1 MKNPQVIDAA
11 TRRWRAALFLF
22 MLATGVSMASW
33 VARTPAVRDA
43 LGVSTG
49 AMGLVLFGLSIGSM
63 AGVLASGALVRRHGG
78 RPAITVGAALLVAG
92 LLVVAGGAELEVAGG
107 VFAGL
112 ALFGAGMGLAEV
124 AFNIEGAAVERA
136 VGRPVLPVL
145 HGCFSLGTVVGA
157 LLGMGLT
164 AVGFPVGR
172 HLAVVALAVAAAGA
186 WTVRAMPAGTG
197 REEPGTG
204 GGRGGGLRA
213 QAAVWRDRRLVL
225 IGLIVLAM
233 AFAEGS
239 ANDWLPLLMV
249 DGHGTGATA
258 GSLTFMLFAVAMT
271 TGRFTGGPLLVRYGP
286 AAVVRASAVVAAV
299 GVALVVFSSSAL
311 LAGAAVVLW
320 GLGASLGFPVTVSAA
335 GEGARNASARVAAVS
350 TAGYAAFLVG
360 PPSLGFLADQVGLR
374 YAMVVVLVLL
384 GGAALITGALRT
396 PAGGAA
402 AGALPGT
409 AAGPE
414 PKPGAGPDDGAP
426 PAVTGAEPGTTVGP
440 VPRTAAGPVPAAK
453 AEPATDGGAESGGL
467 SRGASG
473 RTP

>member
-1 MKNPQVIDAA
+1 MKNPPVMDAA

-43 LGVSTG
+43 LEVSTG
-49 AMGLVLFGLSIGSM
+49 SMGLVLFGLSIGSM
-63 AGVLASGALVRRHGG
+63 AGVLASGGLVRGHGG
-78 RPAITVGAALLVAG
+78 RRVIALGAGLLVAG
-92 LLVVAGGAELEVAGG
+92 LLVIAGGATLEVSAG
-107 VFAGL
+107 VFGGL

-136 VGRPVLPVL
+136 LGRPVLPVL

-157 LLGMGLT
+157 LIGMGLT
-164 AVGFPVGR
+164 AVRFPVGW
-172 HLAVVALAVAAAGA
+172 HLAAVAVAVAAAA
-186 WTVRAMPAGTG
+186 VWTVRAVPAGTG
-197 REEPGTG
+197 REEPEAGDDGRTG
-204 GGRGGGLRA
+204 GWRA
-213 QAAVWRDRRLVL
+213 QVAVWRDRRLVL

-249 DGHGTGATA
+249 DGHGTSATA

-286 AAVVRASAVVAAV
+286 AAVVRASALVAAV
-299 GVALVVFSSSAL
+299 GVALVVFSDNAL

-320 GLGASLGFPVTVSAA
+320 GLGASLGFPVTISAA

-360 PPSLGFLADQVGLR
+360 PPSLGFLADHVGLR
-374 YAMVVVLVLL
+374 NAMVVVLVLL
-384 GGAALITGALRT
+384 GGAALITRALRT
-396 PAGGAA
+396 PSSGAG
-402 AGALPGT
+402 
-409 AAGPE
+409 E
-414 PKPGAGPDDGAP
+414 ERPGA
-426 PAVTGAEPGTTVGP
+426 P
-440 VPRTAAGPVPAAK
+440 VP
-453 AEPATDGGAESGGL
+453 
-467 SRGASG
+467 GASQSDLV
-473 RTP
+473 

>member
-1 MKNPQVIDAA
+1 MKNPQLIDAT

-43 LGVSTG
+43 LDVTTG

-63 AGVLASGALVRRHGG
+63 AGVLASGGLVRRHGG
-78 RPAITVGAALLVAG
+78 RLVIAVGAALLVAG
-92 LLVVAGGAELEVAGG
+92 LLVTAGGAALEVSGG
-107 VFAGL
+107 VFGGL

-164 AVGFPVGR
+164 ALRFPVGW
-172 HLAVVALAVAAAGA
+172 HLAAIALAVAAAGA
-186 WTVRAMPAGTG
+186 WTVRAVPAGTG
-197 REEPGTG
+197 REEPEDAADD
-204 GGRGGGLRA
+204 GGRSGGWRA

-249 DGHGTGATA
+249 DGHGTSATA

-271 TGRFTGGPLLVRYGP
+271 TGRFAGGPLLVRYGP
-286 AAVVRASAVVAAV
+286 AAVVRASAVIAAV

-335 GEGARNASARVAAVS
+335 GEGVRNASARVAAVS

-360 PPSLGFLADQVGLR
+360 PPALGFLADHVGLR
-374 YAMVVVLVLL
+374 NAMLVVLVLL

-396 PAGGAA
+396 PESGESGESAVPQGDRRA
-402 AGALPGT
+402 AG
-409 AAGPE
+409 
-414 PKPGAGPDDGAP
+414 
-426 PAVTGAEPGTTVGP
+426 
-440 VPRTAAGPVPAAK
+440 
-453 AEPATDGGAESGGL
+453 
-467 SRGASG
+467 
-473 RTP
+473 

>member
-1 MKNPQVIDAA
+1 MKVTPVIDAR

-22 MLATGVSMASW
+22 MLAIGVSMASW
-33 VARTPAVRDA
+33 VARTPGVRDA
-43 LGVSTG
+43 LDVSTG

-63 AGVLASGALVRRHGG
+63 AGVLVSGGLVRKHGG
-78 RPAITVGAALLVAG
+78 RPVIALGAG
-92 LLVVAGGAELEVAGG
+92 LIVTGLLGVAGGAALEVSGG
-107 VFAGL
+107 VFGGL

-124 AFNIEGAAVERA
+124 AFNIEGAAVERT

-164 AVGFPVGR
+164 ALRFPVGW
-172 HLAVVALAVAAAGA
+172 HLAAVSVAVAAAA
-186 WTVRAMPAGTG
+186 VWTVRAVPPGTG
-197 REEPGTG
+197 RESGESGDGERAGSGGERAGSGGEPAASG
-204 GGRGGGLRA
+204 GWRA
-213 QAAVWRDRRLVL
+213 QLEVWRDRRLVL

-249 DGHGTGATA
+249 DGHGTSATA
-258 GSLTFMLFAVAMT
+258 GSLTFLLFAGAMT

-286 AAVVRASAVVAAV
+286 AAVVRASAVVAAA

-335 GEGARNASARVAAVS
+335 GEGAGAREATARVAAVS

-360 PPSLGFLADQVGLR
+360 PPSLGFLADHVGLR
-374 YAMVVVLVLL
+374 SAMIVVLVLL
-384 GGAALITGALRT
+384 AGAALITGALCR
-396 PAGGAA
+396 
-402 AGALPGT
+402 
-409 AAGPE
+409 
-414 PKPGAGPDDGAP
+414 
-426 PAVTGAEPGTTVGP
+426 
-440 VPRTAAGPVPAAK
+440 RTASPVAEVPA
-453 AEPATDGGAESGGL
+453 PHSDL
-467 SRGASG
+467 V
-473 RTP
+473 

>member
-1 MKNPQVIDAA
+1 MKNPPPIMDSA

-43 LGVSTG
+43 LEVSTG

-63 AGVLASGALVRRHGG
+63 AGVLASGGLVRRHGG
-78 RPAITVGAALLVAG
+78 RLVITVGAVLLVAG
-92 LLVVAGGAELEVAGG
+92 LLVIAGGAALEVSGG
-107 VFAGL
+107 VFGGL

-124 AFNIEGAAVERA
+124 AFNIEGAAVERT

-164 AVGFPVGR
+164 AVRFPVGW
-172 HLAVVALAVAAAGA
+172 HLAAVALAVAAAGV
-186 WTVRAMPAGTG
+186 WTVRAVPAGTG
-197 REEPGTG
+197 RAEPAGTG
-204 GGRGGGLRA
+204 RAEPDADGVKGPEAGGVRGRP
-213 QAAVWRDRRLVL
+213 AVWRDRRLVL

-299 GVALVVFSSSAL
+299 GVALVIFSDSAL

-320 GLGASLGFPVTVSAA
+320 GLGASLGFPVTISAA
-335 GEGARNASARVAAVS
+335 GEGAGPGDASARVAAVS
-350 TAGYAAFLVG
+350 TAGFAAFLVG
-360 PPSLGFLADQVGLR
+360 PPSLGFLADHVGLR
-374 YAMVVVLVLL
+374 NAMVVVLVLL
-384 GGAALITGALRT
+384 GGAALITGALRRR
-396 PAGGAA
+396 
-402 AGALPGT
+402 
-409 AAGPE
+409 
-414 PKPGAGPDDGAP
+414 PGA
-426 PAVTGAEPGTTVGP
+426 P
-440 VPRTAAGPVPAAK
+440 VSEVPASQ
-453 AEPATDGGAESGGL
+453 PDL
-467 SRGASG
+467 V
-473 RTP
+473 

>member
-1 MKNPQVIDAA
+1 MKNPQVVDAV

-43 LGVSTG
+43 LEVSTG

-63 AGVLASGALVRRHGG
+63 AGVLASGGLVRRHGG
-78 RPAITVGAALLVAG
+78 RLVITVGAALLVAG
-92 LLVVAGGAELEVAGG
+92 LLVIAGGAALEVSGG
-107 VFAGL
+107 VFGGL

-124 AFNIEGAAVERA
+124 AFNIEGAAVERTA
-136 VGRPVLPVL
+136 GRPVLPVL

-164 AVGFPVGR
+164 AVRFPVGW
-172 HLAVVALAVAAAGA
+172 HLAAVALAVAAAGV
-186 WTVRAMPAGTG
+186 WTVRAVPAGTG
-197 REEPGTG
+197 REEAY
-204 GGRGGGLRA
+204 GRGGGAKGSGAGGVRGHL
-213 QAAVWRDRRLVL
+213 AVWRDRQLVL

-286 AAVVRASAVVAAV
+286 AVVVRASAVVAAV
-299 GVALVVFSSSAL
+299 GVALVVFSDSAL

-320 GLGASLGFPVTVSAA
+320 GLGASLGFPVTISAA
-335 GEGARNASARVAAVS
+335 GEGAGPGDASARVAAVS

-360 PPSLGFLADQVGLR
+360 PPSLGFLADHVGLR
-374 YAMVVVLVLL
+374 NAMVVVLVLL
-384 GGAALITGALRT
+384 GGAALITGALR
-396 PAGGAA
+396 GI
-402 AGALPGT
+402 
-409 AAGPE
+409 
-414 PKPGAGPDDGAP
+414 PGAPVAEAPSSQPDL
-426 PAVTGAEPGTTVGP
+426 V
-440 VPRTAAGPVPAAK
+440 
-453 AEPATDGGAESGGL
+453 
-467 SRGASG
+467 
-473 RTP
+473 

>member
-1 MKNPQVIDAA
+1 MKVTPVVDAR

-43 LGVSTG
+43 LDVSTG
-49 AMGLVLFGLSIGSM
+49 AMGLVLFGLSVGSM
-63 AGVLASGALVRRHGG
+63 AGVLVSGGLVRRHGG
-78 RPAITVGAALLVAG
+78 RTVITFGAGLLVAG
-92 LLVVAGGAELEVAGG
+92 LLVIAGGAALEVSGG
-107 VFAGL
+107 VFGGL
-112 ALFGAGMGLAEV
+112 ALFGAGLGLAEV
-124 AFNIEGAAVERA
+124 AFNIEGAAVERT

-164 AVGFPVGR
+164 AVRFPVGW
-172 HLAVVALAVAAAGA
+172 HLATVAVAVAAAGIR
-186 WTVRAMPAGTG
+186 TVRAIPPGTG
-197 REEPGTG
+197 REGAEPRAGERAGAG
-204 GGRGGGLRA
+204 GWRA
-213 QAAVWRDRRLVL
+213 QVEVWRDRRLVL

-249 DGHGTGATA
+249 DGHGTSATA

-271 TGRFTGGPLLVRYGP
+271 TGRFAGGPLLVRYGP

-335 GEGARNASARVAAVS
+335 GDGEGERDASARVAAVS

-360 PPSLGFLADQVGLR
+360 PPSLGFLADHVGLR
-374 YAMVVVLVLL
+374 AAMIVVLVLL
-384 GGAALITGALRT
+384 GGAALITGALRRRTAT
-396 PAGGAA
+396 PVAGDGGEATGGGAA
-402 AGALPGT
+402 GGG
-409 AAGPE
+409 AAGGGVASRRVAGG
-414 PKPGAGPDDGAP
+414 GASSAHS
-426 PAVTGAEPGTTVGP
+426 GP
-440 VPRTAAGPVPAAK
+440 V
-453 AEPATDGGAESGGL
+453 
-467 SRGASG
+467 
-473 RTP
+473 

>member
-1 MKNPQVIDAA
+1 MKVTPVVDAR

-43 LGVSTG
+43 LDVSTG
-49 AMGLVLFGLSIGSM
+49 AMGLVLFGLSVGSM
-63 AGVLASGALVRRHGG
+63 AGVLVSGGLVRRHGG
-78 RPAITVGAALLVAG
+78 RAVIMFGAGLLVAG
-92 LLVVAGGAELEVAGG
+92 LLVIAGGAALEVSGG
-107 VFAGL
+107 VFGGL
-112 ALFGAGMGLAEV
+112 ALFGAGLGLAEV
-124 AFNIEGAAVERA
+124 AFNIEGAAVERT

-164 AVGFPVGR
+164 AVRFPVGW
-172 HLAVVALAVAAAGA
+172 HLAAVAVAVAAAGI
-186 WTVRAMPAGTG
+186 WTVRAIPPGTG
-197 REEPGTG
+197 REDAESRAG
-204 GGRGGGLRA
+204 GSGDGGSGQGERAGARGWRA
-213 QAAVWRDRRLVL
+213 QVEVWRDRRLVL

-249 DGHGTGATA
+249 DGHGTSATA

-271 TGRFTGGPLLVRYGP
+271 TGRFAGGPLLVRYGP

-299 GVALVVFSSSAL
+299 GVALVVFSSSAV

-335 GEGARNASARVAAVS
+335 GEGVGEREASARVAAVS

-360 PPSLGFLADQVGLR
+360 PPSLGFLADHVGLR
-374 YAMVVVLVLL
+374 AAMIVVLVLL
-384 GGAALITGALRT
+384 GGASLITGALRRRT
-396 PAGGAA
+396 PAPMAGDGGEATGGGAA
-402 AGALPGT
+402 GGGPASGGAVGGR
-409 AAGPE
+409 AAGE
-414 PKPGAGPDDGAP
+414 GAVGEGATS
-426 PAVTGAEPGTTVGP
+426 AHSDP
-440 VPRTAAGPVPAAK
+440 V
-453 AEPATDGGAESGGL
+453 
-467 SRGASG
+467 
-473 RTP
+473 

>member
-1 MKNPQVIDAA
+1 MKNPPVMDAA

-43 LGVSTG
+43 LEVSTG
-49 AMGLVLFGLSIGSM
+49 SMGLVLFGLSIGSM
-63 AGVLASGALVRRHGG
+63 AGVLASGGLVRGHGG
-78 RPAITVGAALLVAG
+78 RRVIALGAGLLVAG
-92 LLVVAGGAELEVAGG
+92 LLVIAGGATLEVSAG
-107 VFAGL
+107 VFGGL

-136 VGRPVLPVL
+136 LGRPVLPVL
-145 HGCFSLGTVVGA
+145 HGCFSLGTVIGA
-157 LLGMGLT
+157 LIGMGLT
-164 AVGFPVGR
+164 AVRFPVGW
-172 HLAVVALAVAAAGA
+172 HLAAVAVAVAAAA
-186 WTVRAMPAGTG
+186 VWTERAVPAGTG
-197 REEPGTG
+197 REEPEAGDDGRTG
-204 GGRGGGLRA
+204 GWRA
-213 QAAVWRDRRLVL
+213 QVAVWRDRRLVL

-249 DGHGTGATA
+249 DGHGTSATA

-286 AAVVRASAVVAAV
+286 AAVVRASALVAAV
-299 GVALVVFSSSAL
+299 GVALVVFSDNAL

-320 GLGASLGFPVTVSAA
+320 GLGASLGFPVTISAA

-374 YAMVVVLVLL
+374 NAMVVVLVLL
-384 GGAALITGALRT
+384 GGAALITRALRT
-396 PAGGAA
+396 PSSGAG
-402 AGALPGT
+402 
-409 AAGPE
+409 E
-414 PKPGAGPDDGAP
+414 ERPGA
-426 PAVTGAEPGTTVGP
+426 P
-440 VPRTAAGPVPAAK
+440 VP
-453 AEPATDGGAESGGL
+453 
-467 SRGASG
+467 GASQSDLV
-473 RTP
+473 

>member
-1 MKNPQVIDAA
+1 MKNPQVVDAV

-43 LGVSTG
+43 LEVSTG

-63 AGVLASGALVRRHGG
+63 AGVLASGGLVRRHGG
-78 RPAITVGAALLVAG
+78 RLVITVGAVLLVAG
-92 LLVVAGGAELEVAGG
+92 LLVIAGGAALEVSGG
-107 VFAGL
+107 VFGGL

-124 AFNIEGAAVERA
+124 AFNIEGAAVERT

-157 LLGMGLT
+157 LLGMGMT
-164 AVGFPVGR
+164 AVRFPVGW
-172 HLAVVALAVAAAGA
+172 HLAAVALAVAAAGV
-186 WTVRAMPAGTG
+186 WTVRAVPAGTG
-197 REEPGTG
+197 REEAY
-204 GGRGGGLRA
+204 GRGGDSKGSGAGGVRGHL
-213 QAAVWRDRRLVL
+213 AVWRDRRLVL

-299 GVALVVFSSSAL
+299 GVALVIFSGSAL

-320 GLGASLGFPVTVSAA
+320 GLGASLGFPVTISAA
-335 GEGARNASARVAAVS
+335 GEGAGPGDASARVAAVS

-360 PPSLGFLADQVGLR
+360 PPSLGFLADHAGLR
-374 YAMVVVLVLL
+374 NAMVVVLVLL
-384 GGAALITGALRT
+384 GGAALITGALRRI
-396 PAGGAA
+396 
-402 AGALPGT
+402 
-409 AAGPE
+409 
-414 PKPGAGPDDGAP
+414 PGAPVAEAPSSQPDL
-426 PAVTGAEPGTTVGP
+426 V
-440 VPRTAAGPVPAAK
+440 
-453 AEPATDGGAESGGL
+453 
-467 SRGASG
+467 
-473 RTP
+473 

>member
-1 MKNPQVIDAA
+1 MKVTPVVDAR

-43 LGVSTG
+43 LDVSTG
-49 AMGLVLFGLSIGSM
+49 AMGLVLFGLSVGSM
-63 AGVLASGALVRRHGG
+63 AGVLVSGGLVRRHGG
-78 RPAITVGAALLVAG
+78 RTVITFGAGLLVAG
-92 LLVVAGGAELEVAGG
+92 LLVIAGGAALEVSGG
-107 VFAGL
+107 VFGGL
-112 ALFGAGMGLAEV
+112 ALFGAGLGLAEV
-124 AFNIEGAAVERA
+124 AFNIEGAAVERT

-164 AVGFPVGR
+164 AVRFPVGW
-172 HLAVVALAVAAAGA
+172 HLAAVAVAVAAAGI
-186 WTVRAMPAGTG
+186 WTVRAIPPGTG
-197 REEPGTG
+197 REDAETRAGERAGAG
-204 GGRGGGLRA
+204 GWRA
-213 QAAVWRDRRLVL
+213 QVEVWRDRRLVL

-249 DGHGTGATA
+249 DGHGTSATA

-271 TGRFTGGPLLVRYGP
+271 TGRFAGGPLLVRYGP

-335 GEGARNASARVAAVS
+335 GEGEGERDASARVAAVS

-360 PPSLGFLADQVGLR
+360 PPSLGFLADHVGLR
-374 YAMVVVLVLL
+374 AAMIVVLVLL
-384 GGAALITGALRT
+384 GGAALITGALRRRTAT
-396 PAGGAA
+396 PVAGDGGEATGGGAA
-402 AGALPGT
+402 
-409 AAGPE
+409 
-414 PKPGAGPDDGAP
+414 
-426 PAVTGAEPGTTVGP
+426 
-440 VPRTAAGPVPAAK
+440 
-453 AEPATDGGAESGGL
+453 GGGVA
-467 SRGASG
+467 SRGAAGGGATSAHSD
-473 RTP
+473 PV

>member
-1 MKNPQVIDAA
+1 MKNPPPIMDSA

-43 LGVSTG
+43 LEVSTG

-63 AGVLASGALVRRHGG
+63 AGVLASGGLVRRHGG
-78 RPAITVGAALLVAG
+78 RLVITVGAVLLVAG
-92 LLVVAGGAELEVAGG
+92 LLVIAGGAALEVSGG
-107 VFAGL
+107 VFGGL

-124 AFNIEGAAVERA
+124 AFNIEGAAVERT

-164 AVGFPVGR
+164 AVRFPVGW
-172 HLAVVALAVAAAGA
+172 HLAAVALAVAAAGV
-186 WTVRAMPAGTG
+186 WTVRAVPAGTG
-197 REEPGTG
+197 RAEPDADGVKGPEAG
-204 GGRGGGLRA
+204 GVRG
-213 QAAVWRDRRLVL
+213 QPAVWRDRRLVL

-299 GVALVVFSSSAL
+299 GVALVIFSDSAL

-320 GLGASLGFPVTVSAA
+320 GLGASLGFPVTISAA
-335 GEGARNASARVAAVS
+335 GEGAGPGDASARVAAVS

-360 PPSLGFLADQVGLR
+360 PPSLGFLADHVGLR
-374 YAMVVVLVLL
+374 NAMVVVFVLL
-384 GGAALITGALRT
+384 GGAALITGALRRR
-396 PAGGAA
+396 
-402 AGALPGT
+402 
-409 AAGPE
+409 
-414 PKPGAGPDDGAP
+414 PGA
-426 PAVTGAEPGTTVGP
+426 P
-440 VPRTAAGPVPAAK
+440 VSEVPASQ
-453 AEPATDGGAESGGL
+453 PDL
-467 SRGASG
+467 V
-473 RTP
+473 

>member
-1 MKNPQVIDAA
+1 MKNPPVMDAA

-43 LGVSTG
+43 LEVSTG
-49 AMGLVLFGLSIGSM
+49 SMGLVLFGLSIGSM
-63 AGVLASGALVRRHGG
+63 AGVLASGGLVRGHGG
-78 RPAITVGAALLVAG
+78 RRVIALGAGLLVAG
-92 LLVVAGGAELEVAGG
+92 LLVIAGGATLEVSAG
-107 VFAGL
+107 VFGGL

-136 VGRPVLPVL
+136 LGRPVLPVL
-145 HGCFSLGTVVGA
+145 HGCFSLGTVIGA
-157 LLGMGLT
+157 LIGMGLT
-164 AVGFPVGR
+164 AVRFPVGW
-172 HLAVVALAVAAAGA
+172 HLAAVAVAVAAAA
-186 WTVRAMPAGTG
+186 VWTVRAVPAGTG
-197 REEPGTG
+197 REEPEAGDDGRTG
-204 GGRGGGLRA
+204 GWRA
-213 QAAVWRDRRLVL
+213 QVAVWRDRRLVL

-249 DGHGTGATA
+249 DGHGTSATA

-286 AAVVRASAVVAAV
+286 AAVVRASALVAAV
-299 GVALVVFSSSAL
+299 GVALVVFSDNAL

-320 GLGASLGFPVTVSAA
+320 GLGASLGFPVTISAA

-374 YAMVVVLVLL
+374 NAMVVVLVLL
-384 GGAALITGALRT
+384 GGAALITRALRT
-396 PAGGAA
+396 PSSGAGEGR
-402 AGALPGT
+402 
-409 AAGPE
+409 
-414 PKPGAGPDDGAP
+414 PGA
-426 PAVTGAEPGTTVGP
+426 P
-440 VPRTAAGPVPAAK
+440 VP
-453 AEPATDGGAESGGL
+453 
-467 SRGASG
+467 GASQSDLV
-473 RTP
+473 

>member
-1 MKNPQVIDAA
+1 MDARI
-11 TRRWRAALFLF
+11 RRWRAALFLF

-43 LGVSTG
+43 LDVTTG
-49 AMGLVLFGLSIGSM
+49 SMGLVLFGLSIGSM
-63 AGVLASGALVRRHGG
+63 AGVLVSGGLVRKHGG
-78 RPAITVGAALLVAG
+78 RPVIAVGAGLLVAG
-92 LLVVAGGAELEVAGG
+92 LLVVAGGAALEVSGG
-107 VFAGL
+107 VFGGL

-124 AFNIEGAAVERA
+124 AFNIEGAAVERT

-164 AVGFPVGR
+164 AVRFPVGW
-172 HLAVVALAVAAAGA
+172 HLAAVAVAVASAGV
-186 WTVRAMPAGTG
+186 WTVRAVPAGTG
-197 REEPGTG
+197 REDAESGEGEPGG
-204 GGRGGGLRA
+204 IRGWRA
-213 QAAVWRDRRLVL
+213 QVAVWRDRRLVL

-249 DGHGTGATA
+249 DGHGTSATA
-258 GSLTFMLFAVAMT
+258 GSLTFLLFAVAMT
-271 TGRFTGGPLLVRYGP
+271 TGRFAGGPLLVRFGP

-335 GEGARNASARVAAVS
+335 GEGAGARDASARVAAVS

-360 PPSLGFLADQVGLR
+360 PPSLGFLADHVGLR
-374 YAMVVVLVLL
+374 GAMVVVLVLL
-384 GGAALITGALRT
+384 GGAALITGALRRS
-396 PAGGAA
+396 AA
-402 AGALPGT
+402 AGDGPSVQAGEVPSARAGDGPSVQAGEVPSAQADEVPSARAGEVPT
-409 AAGPE
+409 AQS
-414 PKPGAGPDDGAP
+414 DL
-426 PAVTGAEPGTTVGP
+426 V
-440 VPRTAAGPVPAAK
+440 
-453 AEPATDGGAESGGL
+453 
-467 SRGASG
+467 
-473 RTP
+473 

>member
-1 MKNPQVIDAA
+1 MKVTPVLDAR

-43 LGVSTG
+43 LEVSTG

-63 AGVLASGALVRRHGG
+63 AGVLASGGLVRRHGG
-78 RPAITVGAALLVAG
+78 RLVIVLGAVLLVAG
-92 LLVVAGGAELEVAGG
+92 LLVIAGGAALEVSGG
-107 VFAGL
+107 VFGGL

-124 AFNIEGAAVERA
+124 AFNIEGAAVERT

-157 LLGMGLT
+157 LVGMGLT
-164 AVGFPVGR
+164 AVRFPVGW
-172 HLAVVALAVAAAGA
+172 HLALVALAVAAAGV
-186 WTVRAMPAGTG
+186 WTVRAVPAGTG
-197 REEPGTG
+197 REDAY
-204 GGRGGGLRA
+204 GRGGGARGSGAGGVRGHLD
-213 QAAVWRDRRLVL
+213 VWRDRRLVL

-299 GVALVVFSSSAL
+299 GVALVVFSDSAL

-320 GLGASLGFPVTVSAA
+320 GLGASLGFPVTISAA
-335 GEGARNASARVAAVS
+335 GEDARPGDASARVAAVS

-360 PPSLGFLADQVGLR
+360 PPSLGFLADHVGLR
-374 YAMVVVLVLL
+374 NAMVVVLVLL
-384 GGAALITGALRT
+384 GGAALITGALRRI
-396 PAGGAA
+396 
-402 AGALPGT
+402 
-409 AAGPE
+409 
-414 PKPGAGPDDGAP
+414 PGAPVGEAPSSQPDL
-426 PAVTGAEPGTTVGP
+426 V
-440 VPRTAAGPVPAAK
+440 
-453 AEPATDGGAESGGL
+453 
-467 SRGASG
+467 
-473 RTP
+473 

>member
-1 MKNPQVIDAA
+1 MKVMPAMDAR

-43 LGVSTG
+43 LDVSTG
-49 AMGLVLFGLSIGSM
+49 SMGLVLFGLSIGSM
-63 AGVLASGALVRRHGG
+63 AGVLVSGGLVRKHGG
-78 RPAITVGAALLVAG
+78 RPVIAAGAGLLVAG
-92 LLVVAGGAELEVAGG
+92 LLVIAGGAALEVSGG
-107 VFAGL
+107 VFGGL

-124 AFNIEGAAVERA
+124 AFNIEGAAVERTL
-136 VGRPVLPVL
+136 GRPVLPVL

-164 AVGFPVGR
+164 AVRFPVGW
-172 HLAVVALAVAAAGA
+172 HLAAVAVAVAAAA
-186 WTVRAMPAGTG
+186 VWTVRAVPAGTG
-197 REEPGTG
+197 REDGESGDG
-204 GGRGGGLRA
+204 EGAGGGGLRA
-213 QAAVWRDRRLVL
+213 QPAVWSDRRLVL

-249 DGHGTGATA
+249 DGHGTSATA

-271 TGRFTGGPLLVRYGP
+271 TGRFAGGPLLVRYGP
-286 AAVVRASAVVAAV
+286 AAVVRASALVAAV

-335 GEGARNASARVAAVS
+335 GEGEGVRDASARVAAVS

-360 PPSLGFLADQVGLR
+360 PPSLGFLADHVGLR
-374 YAMVVVLVLL
+374 AAMIVVLVLL
-384 GGAALITGALRT
+384 GGAALITGALRRRT
-396 PAGGAA
+396 
-402 AGALPGT
+402 
-409 AAGPE
+409 
-414 PKPGAGPDDGAP
+414 AP
-426 PAVTGAEPGTTVGP
+426 PVAE
-440 VPRTAAGPVPAAK
+440 VPSPQSDLV
-453 AEPATDGGAESGGL
+453 
-467 SRGASG
+467 
-473 RTP
+473 

>member
-1 MKNPQVIDAA
+1 MKVMPAMDAR

-43 LGVSTG
+43 LDVSTG
-49 AMGLVLFGLSIGSM
+49 SMGLVLFGLSIGSM
-63 AGVLASGALVRRHGG
+63 AGVLVSGGLVRKHGG
-78 RPAITVGAALLVAG
+78 RPVIAAGAGLLVAG
-92 LLVVAGGAELEVAGG
+92 LLVIAGGAALEVSGG
-107 VFAGL
+107 VFGGL

-124 AFNIEGAAVERA
+124 AFNIEGAAVERTL
-136 VGRPVLPVL
+136 GRPVLPVL

-164 AVGFPVGR
+164 AVRFPVGW
-172 HLAVVALAVAAAGA
+172 HLAAVAVAVAAAA
-186 WTVRAMPAGTG
+186 VWTVRAVPAGTG
-197 REEPGTG
+197 REDGESGDG
-204 GGRGGGLRA
+204 EGAGGGGLRA
-213 QAAVWRDRRLVL
+213 QLAVWSDRRLVL

-249 DGHGTGATA
+249 DGHGTSATA

-271 TGRFTGGPLLVRYGP
+271 TGRFAGGPLLVRYGP
-286 AAVVRASAVVAAV
+286 AAVVRASALVAAV

-335 GEGARNASARVAAVS
+335 GEGEGVRDASARVAAVS

-360 PPSLGFLADQVGLR
+360 PPSLGFLADHVGLR
-374 YAMVVVLVLL
+374 AAMIVVLVLL
-384 GGAALITGALRT
+384 GGAALITGALRRRT
-396 PAGGAA
+396 
-402 AGALPGT
+402 
-409 AAGPE
+409 
-414 PKPGAGPDDGAP
+414 AP
-426 PAVTGAEPGTTVGP
+426 PVAE
-440 VPRTAAGPVPAAK
+440 VPSPQSDLV
-453 AEPATDGGAESGGL
+453 
-467 SRGASG
+467 
-473 RTP
+473 

>member
-1 MKNPQVIDAA
+1 MNNPPPVMDSA
-11 TRRWRAALFLF
+11 TRRRRAALFLF

-43 LGVSTG
+43 LEVSTG

-63 AGVLASGALVRRHGG
+63 AGVLASGGLVRRHGG
-78 RPAITVGAALLVAG
+78 RLVITVGAGLLVAG
-92 LLVVAGGAELEVAGG
+92 LLVIAGGAALEVSGG
-107 VFAGL
+107 VFGGL

-157 LLGMGLT
+157 LLGMGST
-164 AVGFPVGR
+164 AVRFPVGW
-172 HLAVVALAVAAAGA
+172 HLAAVALAVAAAGV
-186 WTVRAMPAGTG
+186 WTVRAVPAGTG
-197 REEPGTG
+197 REERGAERAG
-204 GGRGGGLRA
+204 GGGWRA
-213 QAAVWRDRRLVL
+213 QVAVWRDRRLVL

-286 AAVVRASAVVAAV
+286 AAVVRVSAVVAAA

-320 GLGASLGFPVTVSAA
+320 GLGASLGFPVTISAA
-335 GEGARNASARVAAVS
+335 GEGVRDASARVAAVS

-360 PPSLGFLADQVGLR
+360 PPSLGFLADHVGLR
-374 YAMVVVLVLL
+374 NAMVVVLVLL
-384 GGAALITGALRT
+384 GGAALITGALRRR
-396 PAGGAA
+396 
-402 AGALPGT
+402 
-409 AAGPE
+409 
-414 PKPGAGPDDGAP
+414 PGAPE
-426 PAVTGAEPGTTVGP
+426 AE
-440 VPRTAAGPVPAAK
+440 VPASQ
-453 AEPATDGGAESGGL
+453 PDL
-467 SRGASG
+467 V
-473 RTP
+473 

>member
-1 MKNPQVIDAA
+1 MNNPPPVMDSA
-11 TRRWRAALFLF
+11 TRRRRAALFLF

-43 LGVSTG
+43 LEVSTG

-63 AGVLASGALVRRHGG
+63 AGVLASGGLVRRHGG
-78 RPAITVGAALLVAG
+78 RLVITVGAGLLVAG
-92 LLVVAGGAELEVAGG
+92 LLVIAGGAALEVSGG
-107 VFAGL
+107 VFGGL

-157 LLGMGLT
+157 LLGMGST
-164 AVGFPVGR
+164 AVRFPVGW
-172 HLAVVALAVAAAGA
+172 HLAAVALAVAAAGV
-186 WTVRAMPAGTG
+186 WTVRAVPAGTG
-197 REEPGTG
+197 REERDAEGAGGAESRDGERAG
-204 GGRGGGLRA
+204 GGGWRA
-213 QAAVWRDRRLVL
+213 QVAVWRDRRLVL

-286 AAVVRASAVVAAV
+286 AAVVRVSAVVAAA

-320 GLGASLGFPVTVSAA
+320 GLGASLGFPVTISAA
-335 GEGARNASARVAAVS
+335 GEGVRDASARVAAVS

-360 PPSLGFLADQVGLR
+360 PPSLGFLADHVGLR
-374 YAMVVVLVLL
+374 NAMVVVLVLL
-384 GGAALITGALRT
+384 GGAALITGALRRR
-396 PAGGAA
+396 
-402 AGALPGT
+402 
-409 AAGPE
+409 
-414 PKPGAGPDDGAP
+414 PGAQAAEAPSSQPDL
-426 PAVTGAEPGTTVGP
+426 V
-440 VPRTAAGPVPAAK
+440 
-453 AEPATDGGAESGGL
+453 
-467 SRGASG
+467 
-473 RTP
+473 